1 MSVQEVKAAQLEAA
15 HTLCGILTQQ
25 GILHAFIGGFGIGLL
40 GSTRPTEDIDAMI
53 DVCDSRE
60 IINRIRPLLQEQ
72 DSRFSVE
79 GLKLYFTS
87 GAHQHVRVP
96 TETLAV
102 GTLGLPS
109 RIIAL
114 SFKTRIQPSSN
125 PRYMAKANVNLQKS
139 SPCCNPASSF

>member
-114 SFKTRIQPSSN
+114 WFETRIQSSPN
-125 PRYMAKANVNLQKS
+125 PRYMAIANVNLQKT